1 MTSRPG
7 FEHEHEPPTFRR
19 VFVVGCQ
26 RSGTT
31 VIQSAL
37 ARASGLFTLP
47 ETHYF
52 LDLLG
57 GIEEWVKGDEAAFQR
72 KVRSRL
78 RLARGRTHREMRRDL
93 GFILDKPE
101 LGLRLRRHLRGA
113 AYARAFAPLM
123 DQAAQRLGYGGW
135 IEKSP
140 DHLAYIEYIRR
151 FIPDARFVHVLRN
164 GEDVIASVIDA
175 ETRYADAGIFRGGVA
190 YWIERWNRAVATSL
204 RYAGQPGHWVLPLED
219 FLVRPQATMRAACDF
234 LGLPPGAADGSWN
247 WRNVAD
253 IERQPWKSAAVDGK
267 VRPPIRKFERMFGIE
282 LRNRIRAQLRDY
294 AQIVAQLQPF
304 LHRSAAGLRA

>member
-7 FEHEHEPPTFRR
+7 FEHQHEPPTFRR

-101 LGLRLRRHLRGA
+101 LGLRLGRHLRGA
-113 AYARAFAPLM
+113 AYARAPATTN
-123 DQAAQRLGYGGW
+123 
-135 IEKSP
+135 
-140 DHLAYIEYIRR
+140 
-151 FIPDARFVHVLRN
+151 V
-164 GEDVIASVIDA
+164 VIDCAGAVVASVWWSSAISGICA
-175 ETRYADAGIFRGGVA
+175 EF
-190 YWIERWNRAVATSL
+190 SL
-204 RYAGQPGHWVLPLED
+204 AE
-219 FLVRPQATMRAACDF
+219 VR
-234 LGLPPGAADGSWN
+234 
-247 WRNVAD
+247 
-253 IERQPWKSAAVDGK
+253 
-267 VRPPIRKFERMFGIE
+267 
-282 LRNRIRAQLRDY
+282 
-294 AQIVAQLQPF
+294 
-304 LHRSAAGLRA
+304 